1 MSYSYLLVNPS
12 CSEWTK
18 VGITTHPKKR
28 LPSYNTPT
36 PFSDSEYKTII
47 SFEHNSILEDCV
59 LIHFNGASE
68 PKEWVNKPH
77 DEVLPVFM
85 DYKEKIEKN
94 PEKWSKWS
102 MSKKEEVESD
112 NYKYVKYGRQAAGSK
127 WKFKF
132 TNKEDLKFLIDSKQ
146 LDVSVDDIDITKFYT
161 SRELMEVLRVY
172 DNEGSPY
179 TSKSNWMGF

>member
-1 MSYSYLLVNPS
+1 M
-12 CSEWTK
+12 E
-18 VGITTHPKKR
+18 
-28 LPSYNTPT
+28 
-36 PFSDSEYKTII
+36 F
-47 SFEHNSILEDCV
+47 
-59 LIHFNGASE
+59 E

-112 NYKYVKYGRQAAGSK
+112 NYKYVKYGRHVGSK

-161 SRELMEVLRVY
+161 SRELGKY
-172 DNEGSPY
+172 
-179 TSKSNWMGF
+179 